1 MLACGQASVV
11 IRWSDQGGL
20 CSMTRAGRANWASV
34 TSSRAQETSMNV
46 SPASSRWISP
56 ESGRNQRAERAA
68 EGAAAVKV
76 SLAVEEQSLAAREPP
91 DSERACRH
99 G

>member
-1 MLACGQASVV
+1 
-11 IRWSDQGGL
+11 
-20 CSMTRAGRANWASV
+20 MTRAGRANWASV
-34 TSSRAQETSMNV
+34 TSSRVQDTSMNV

-56 ESGRNQRAERAA
+56 DSGRHQRAERAA
-68 EGAAAVKV
+68 EGAAAAKV
-76 SLAVEEQSLAAREPP
+76 SLAVEEQPLAPRELP